1 MVLVEA
7 EEGAQNELGGERGW
21 FGSWSST
28 RGGQHQG
35 QAQQRQQRLKGIRN
49 QSFDRLCQRSCLKEH
64 PLLSAHLSV
73 HPGRFDMREMVCTEG
88 VEQQHQPATFIP
100 KDLATPVVQ
109 SSHTIH
115 TAPGDLCVHLC
126 VCMVHTQPL
135 GTLDLGQ
142 VLSGILRLVRGFQTL
157 LIGGSLLALVLT
169 TDHDLGQ
176 YGTEV
181 CSKNTT
187 GEHCA
192 LVLCCEADGRVRG
205 GVEYLGPI
213 IVPALGL
220 PSTDRSVS
228 INWDLAC

>member
-7 EEGAQNELGGERGW
+7 EEGAQDELGGERGW

-49 QSFDRLCQRSCLKEH
+49 QSFDRLCQRSCLKDH

-88 VEQQHQPATFIP
+88 MEQQHQPATFIP
-100 KDLATPVVQ
+100 KDSATPVVQ

-115 TAPGDLCVHLC
+115 TQPLGTCVC
-126 VCMVHTQPL
+126 TFVCMVHTQPL

-142 VLSGILRLVRGFQTL
+142 VLSGILRPVRGFQTL

-176 YGTEV
+176 HGAEV
-181 CSKNTT
+181 CFSFSLEKYNWR
-187 GEHCA
+187 A
-192 LVLCCEADGRVRG
+192 LCFGLMAECEVA
-205 GVEYLGPI
+205 
-213 IVPALGL
+213 
-220 PSTDRSVS
+220 SS
-228 INWDLAC
+228 I

>member
-49 QSFDRLCQRSCLKEH
+49 QSFDRLCQRSSCLKEH

-73 HPGRFDMREMVCTEG
+73 HPGRFDMREMVCTNR

-115 TAPGDLCVHLC
+115 TQLTYHTHTAPGDPGRGSNSSAVWDSE
-126 VCMVHTQPL
+126 T
-135 GTLDLGQ
+135 GAW
-142 VLSGILRLVRGFQTL
+142 LSDSPDWR
-157 LIGGSLLALVLT
+157 
-169 TDHDLGQ
+169 
-176 YGTEV
+176 E
-181 CSKNTT
+181 
-187 GEHCA
+187 
-192 LVLCCEADGRVRG
+192 
-205 GVEYLGPI
+205 
-213 IVPALGL
+213 
-220 PSTDRSVS
+220 
-228 INWDLAC
+228 LACSRFDH